1 MINKFLIAIAVIFA
15 IAFVACEKKDTVF
28 IKRINNTSSKD
39 VTFYLYG
46 NFNPV
51 TYGDTIMVAAG
62 ELKEILS
69 FTEENSS
76 VSTPLNCALVNDS
89 IRVEITGGGM
99 LNKKLTQES
108 DWVLDNDVAGNT
120 QTCTFEITDADIL

>member
-1 MINKFLIAIAVIFA
+1 MMNKFLMALAILVA

-39 VTFYLYG
+39 ITFYLYG

-51 TYGDTIMVAAG
+51 TYGDTVMVAAG
-62 ELKEILS
+62 ELKEIFS

-76 VSTPLNCALVNDS
+76 VSIAQNCRLVDDS

-99 LNKKLTQES
+99 LAKKLTKES
-108 DWVLDNDVAGNT
+108 DWTNENDVSGNT